1 MLSLE
6 DRQTLDAARRIR
18 ARERREAKAKRP
30 SPVIPT
36 SAGQRQPRV
45 RDKSYLAWLHEGLP
59 CIACL
64 IEGPAPDWARMASL
78 VLFGLDNIEA
88 AHQKH
93 TDIKG
98 PSLGKRP
105 SDSASCPLC
114 VWHHRIAPD
123 ACDPAQR
130 KFWDRLGVNVGD
142 FCKALYTAFKDD
154 QDGAEVIRKFV
165 PRSSGEMDR

>member
-1 MLSLE
+1 MLTLE
-6 DRQTLDAARRIR
+6 DRQTLDAARRIK

-30 SPVIPT
+30 APVIPT

-64 IEGPAPDWARMASL
+64 IEGPAPRFYPISL
-78 VLFGLDNIEA
+78 LPYQNPIEA

-93 TDIKG
+93 TDLKG
-98 PSLGKRP
+98 AALGKRP
-105 SDSASCPLC
+105 SDAASCPLC
-114 VWHHRIAPD
+114 AYHHRLAPD

-154 QDGAEVIRKFV
+154 QYGAEVIRKFV
-165 PRSSGEMDR
+165 PRSSGEMDI